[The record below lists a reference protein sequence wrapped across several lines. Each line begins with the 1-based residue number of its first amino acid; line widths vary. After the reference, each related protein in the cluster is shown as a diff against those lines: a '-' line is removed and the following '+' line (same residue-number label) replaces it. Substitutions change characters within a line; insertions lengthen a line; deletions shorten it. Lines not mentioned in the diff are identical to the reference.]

1 MSIKTKL
8 IDRIE
13 LSDFLIKHGLDV
25 LVEEKIGNGN
35 VYFIADFKQND
46 VEKKH
51 GSSFLTSTYKRG
63 FSEHNALMNFANSIS
78 NSTLVQGAYTKNRRE
93 IEVPIIV
100 IDEILKK
107 AGYEQ

>member
-51 GSSFLTSTYKRG
+51 GSSF
-63 FSEHNALMNFANSIS
+63 
-78 NSTLVQGAYTKNRRE
+78 
-93 IEVPIIV
+93 
-100 IDEILKK
+100 
-107 AGYEQ
+107 